1 MSFLRYLMLL
11 ALIVWIGGLIFFSF
25 VLAPTVFS
33 VLPTHQ
39 LAGNVVS
46 RSITDLHWMGIISGL
61 VFLICSMIY
70 SRLRT
75 GEAHPLST
83 SHVLVYSML
92 AITAIS
98 QFKLFPK
105 MDALRT
111 SMGEI
116 DKVPLTDPARMLFD
130 SLHVWSTRLEVGVF
144 VLGLILVYLVAQPVR
159 S

>member
-1 MSFLRYLMLL
+1 MSLLKYLMLL
-11 ALIVWIGGLIFFSF
+11 ALIVWLGGLIFFSF
-25 VLAPTVFS
+25 VLAPTVFA

-46 RSITDLHWMGIISGL
+46 RSITALHWMGIISGL
-61 VFLICSMIY
+61 VFLICSMIV
-70 SRLRT
+70 SRLSA
-75 GEAHPLST
+75 GEAHPFAT
-83 SHVLVYSML
+83 SHVLVYFMMTL
-92 AITAIS
+92 TAIS

-116 DKVPLTDPARMLFD
+116 DTVPLTDPSRVLFD

-144 VLGLILVYLVAQPVR
+144 LLGLILVYLVAQKLR
-159 S
+159 A

>member
-46 RSITDLHWMGIISGL
+46 RSITALHWMGIISGV
-61 VFLICSMIY
+61 VFLVCSMIS
-70 SRLRT
+70 SRLST
-75 GEAHPLST
+75 GEAQPFAT
-83 SHVLVYSML
+83 SHVLVYFML
-92 AITAIS
+92 AITAVS

-116 DKVPLTDPARMLFD
+116 DKVPLNDPSRMLFD

-144 VLGLILVYLVAQPVR
+144 LLGLVLVYVVAR
-159 S
+159 RLAT